1 MGENRTIVLEK
12 YLKSKNMI
20 NLYVS
25 NILEIAEKNGV
36 QSISDNLYALR
47 QRLEDDQFRLVVVG
61 MFSRGKST
69 FVDALLGK
77 RLLPTSK
84 KPTTAVISKITYNEI
99 PEYYLHY
106 KDDVT
111 KKLQEDEFFNL
122 TASNVES
129 DTSVE
134 SKIERIDFAE
144 VKYPLSF
151 CKNGVE
157 LVDTP
162 GTNDLNQ
169 ARVEITYQY
178 LDKADAVIMLL
189 AADQALSVG
198 EVEFLKERILKNQI
212 SDIFFIINRKDT
224 LSGPDEEL
232 RVIEFVKQNLLSI
245 VGSKCNN
252 KLRIHLVSSYQALL
266 FRRQING
273 DTLSISQQLKVP
285 DDFSITGF
293 SEFESDLSSFLAIE
307 KGDIKLKRFIYLL
320 SIQRD
325 QLVELLNSKMEIV
338 EHSTDNLD
346 DKIKSLKQSISET
359 RCLVHSV
366 VKEIE
371 LEFNQSRILVLDKC
385 RHFMAEETSNL
396 KKAILA
402 YEGEYTGADIN
413 CYVKELLQSIQK
425 HIMETV
431 GEYQRN
437 IVKEGSEKAQK
448 KIDNYFIMLNKSYS
462 EAFNLSSTIKLV
474 NFDVSKEFMTDRVK
488 SFEEVVSSSLYKV
501 LKNYYSNDEHNI
513 FVRTLAGITSIFA
526 SISVDDEIAK
536 IVLEQV
542 YPLWSRNLQD
552 NINSDYDA
560 YVSNVIRH
568 VEKIAD
574 VQLDELGSQL
584 DSIVSIK
591 KNQEKEKKRILENLK
606 IDISTLKR
614 ISDELITLER

>member
-1 MGENRTIVLEK
+1 M
-12 YLKSKNMI
+12 
-20 NLYVS
+20 
-25 NILEIAEKNGV
+25 
-36 QSISDNLYALR
+36 YALR

-111 KKLQEDEFFNL
+111 KKLQEEEFFNL

-552 NINSDYDA
+552 HIISEYDA

>member
-1 MGENRTIVLEK
+1 MTIVLEK

-25 NILEIAEKNGV
+25 NILEVAEKNGI
-36 QSISDNLYALR
+36 QAISDNLHALR

-84 KPTTAVISKITYNEI
+84 KPTTAVISKITYNEV

-111 KKLQEDEFFNL
+111 KKLEEDEFFNL
-122 TASNVES
+122 TASNVEN

-151 CKNGVE
+151 CENGVE

-189 AADQALSVG
+189 AADQVLSVG

-212 SDIFFIINRKDT
+212 SDVFFIINRKDT

-245 VGSKCNN
+245 VGSKCNS
-252 KLRIHLVSSYQALL
+252 KLRIYLVSSYQALL
-266 FRRQING
+266 FRRQMNG
-273 DTLSISQQLKVP
+273 DKLSISQQMKVP

-293 SEFESDLSSFLAIE
+293 DDFERDLSSFLAIE

-320 SIQRD
+320 SAQRE
-325 QLVELLNSKMEIV
+325 QLVEFLNSKMEVVI
-338 EHSTDNLD
+338 HSTDDLD
-346 DKIKSLKQSISET
+346 EKINSLKQSIDET
-359 RCLVHSV
+359 RGLVHSV
-366 VKEIE
+366 TKEIE

-385 RHFMAEETSNL
+385 RYYMAEATSDL
-396 KKAILA
+396 KKEILS

-413 CYVKELLQSIQK
+413 NYVKELLQSIQK
-425 HIMETV
+425 NIMKAV
-431 GEYQRN
+431 GEYQRS
-437 IVKEGSEKAQK
+437 IVKKGSEKAQK

-462 EAFNLSSTIKLV
+462 DAFNLKSTIKLV
-474 NFDVSKEFMTDRVK
+474 NFDVSKEFMTDSEK
-488 SFEEVVSSSLYKV
+488 SFEEVVSSSLYNV

-513 FVRTLAGITSIFA
+513 LVRALAGITSIFA
-526 SISVDDEIAK
+526 SISVDDEISK

-542 YPLWSRNLQD
+542 YPIWSRKLQD
-552 NINSDYDA
+552 HIISEYDA
-560 YVSNVIRH
+560 YVNNVIRH

-574 VQLDELGSQL
+574 VQLDELASQL
-584 DSIVSIK
+584 DGIVLIK
-591 KNQEKEKKRILENLK
+591 KKQEKEKKRILENLK
-606 IDISTLKR
+606 MDISTLKR
-614 ISDELITLER
+614 ISDEMITLES